1 MSRSTKERID
11 DIEDAI
17 QRIVSAEIKLDE
29 SVDTDDSDLFFD
41 AILYR
46 LLVIGEA
53 VKALPNA
60 RLLQM
65 PEVLDIAVAG
75 SQCSAAG

>member
-17 QRIVSAEIKLDE
+17 QRIVSAEIKLEE

-41 AILYR
+41 AMLYR

-60 RLLQM
+60 LL
-65 PEVLDIAVAG
+65 L
-75 SQCSAAG
+75 